1 MREDQINTMTT
12 KLLARLNPPRAIS
25 SNPEGIKAEAELL
38 CKTIN
43 KMAPSREYQQWFDL
57 FEEAVLSNLETRT
70 WPTIK
75 ELKKSAKEIAPK
87 RPEFRDFTQ
96 EQAWSPD
103 PMTINAKRIKAGE
116 PVADWWVV
124 GTGAEH
130 LKRKGL
136 VSSDDLE
143 PYRKYL
149 DYELRYVNR

>member
-1 MREDQINTMTT
+1 MREQQINTMTT

-75 ELKKSAKEIAPK
+75 ELKKAAKEIAPK
-87 RPEFRDFTQ
+87 RPEFRDLTN
-96 EQAWSPD
+96 EPAWHPD
-103 PMTINAKRIKAGE
+103 PYKINAQRIKNME
-116 PVADWWVV
+116 PVGEEWIS
-124 GTGAEH
+124 GKQSEQLISRGMIEE
-130 LKRKGL
+130 
-136 VSSDDLE
+136 SELE
-143 PYRKYL
+143 PYRSFLAHSALY
-149 DYELRYVNR
+149 